1 MAPSAAEKE
10 KDVLGAMHPKWVAY
24 QNIFTSVVKNTYV
37 LSIAILSAMTVRNVL
52 QSQILKIQTN

>member
-24 QNIFTSVVKNTYV
+24 QNIFASVVKSIYA
-37 LSIAILSAMTVRNVL
+37 LSTAILFGMTVINVL
-52 QSQILKIQTN
+52 QSKTVEDSD